1 MIPVTLDS
9 IDQQALPY
17 WWDREALTLRVRVE
31 NDVVE
36 GLTKRS
42 ARRSFSASLRCELD
56 FGIIV
61 DSEIAAT
68 IRNAITS
75 STEDLPVRVPFWP
88 GLGDDGTNYGSNQWA
103 RFEANEVPGD
113 ISSLTWH
120 SSAPSL
126 SGQQTRVPTL
136 RGRLVGSPSFD
147 LLSPSLVQMQ
157 IRWRESSSYA
167 ERLTLPSWS
176 FTDGPVVGAITPK
189 LFPLMADF
197 ARLPDPGAVLLEANR
212 EQLGFG
218 RESGDE
224 VYPQLGTY
232 QPKQSYTFSDEAE
245 VSKLLKFFLDRQG
258 TVEPFWLP
266 SWLEDCRLAADTSS
280 GSADITVTDASAL
293 GRIRFLLFRDGD
305 GNHVVREI
313 DSIASNTLTL
323 ASTPG
328 TLDKDTTLI
337 CPLLLVRFASS
348 QLSLSL
354 ENVNYG
360 TADVSFEEVPEEYVV
375 ASGETR
381 GTTIGALPAK
391 AYLYEF
397 DSSTPALVT
406 GYEDTLND
414 GVDDFDRAIIE
425 HGEIQDNPM
434 TEQSRTSIRLRQ
446 NAALFPDLEALY
458 LGELFSRIACIIYEC
473 DPASVAAT
481 KAAIFYGYLTR
492 ITKDGPFFTLEA
504 VGAGSLFERRFPRT
518 LLQPGDNWEIFSDA
532 NGLDIADWTF
542 TAEATSQ
549 SGTVVTLDSFTW
561 PGGALPTIGADYFAL
576 GYIVRPSTGEK
587 IPILSS
593 TAISAGEVEL
603 TLATAP
609 TPAVSGTESGGNAWS
624 VIPGYDGTLE
634 TATDKFAN
642 EDYFGGFP
650 FAPAT
655 NPSLVP
661 VKKDNASTGK
671 K

>member
-1 MIPVTLDS
+1 MIPVTLNS
-9 IDQQALPY
+9 IDQRALPY
-17 WWDREALTLRVRVE
+17 WWDRESLTLRVRVE
-31 NDVVE
+31 NDIVE

-42 ARRSFSASLRCELD
+42 SRRPLSASLRCELD

-61 DSEIAAT
+61 DSEIAAS

-113 ISSLTWH
+113 IASLTWH
-120 SSAPSL
+120 STAPSL

-147 LLSPSLVQMQ
+147 LMSPSLVQMQ
-157 IRWRESSSYA
+157 IRWRESSTYA

-176 FTDGPVVGAITPK
+176 FTDGPAVGAITPK

-197 ARLPDPGAVLLEANR
+197 SRLPDPGAVLLDANR

-224 VYPQLGTY
+224 VYPQIGTY

-293 GRIRFLLFRDGD
+293 GRIRFVLFRDAS
-305 GNHVVREI
+305 GNHVVRKI
-313 DSIASNTLTL
+313 NSIASNTLTL

-328 TLDKDTTLI
+328 TLDKDTTII

-348 QLSLSL
+348 QLTLSL

-381 GTTIGALPAK
+381 GTTIGALAK
-391 AYLYEF
+391 TAFLYEF
-397 DSSTPALVT
+397 CGCFATN
-406 GYEDTLND
+406 YEDTLTD
-414 GVDDFDRAIIE
+414 VASDHIPIPIE
-425 HGEIQDNPM
+425 HGEIQDSPL
-434 TEQSRTSIRLRQ
+434 TEQSRASLRLR
-446 NAALFPDLEALY
+446 Y
-458 LGELFSRIACIIYEC
+458 LLGGGELDGLLDAYLNRNFVRNTCIISRC
-473 DPASVAAT
+473 DPANVTASKEVL
-481 KAAIFYGYLTR
+481 FYGYVTR
-492 ITKDGPFFTLEA
+492 LAKDGPFFNLEA
-504 VGAGSLFERRFPRT
+504 VGAGTLFERRFPRT
-518 LLQPGDNWEIFSDA
+518 LLQPGDNWELFSDA

-542 TAEATSQ
+542 TANATSQ
-549 SGTVVTLDSFTW
+549 TGVSVTLNTFTW
-561 PGGALPTIGADYFAL
+561 PGGALPTIGANYFAL

-587 IPILSS
+587 IPILAS
-593 TAISAGEVEL
+593 TAISAGAVTL

-624 VIPGYDGTLE
+624 VIPGYDGTIA
-634 TATDKFAN
+634 TATAKFSN

>member
-1 MIPVTLDS
+1 VIPVTLDS

-17 WWDREALTLRVRVE
+17 WWDREPLTLRVRVE
-31 NDVVE
+31 NDVVD

-42 ARRSFSASLRCELD
+42 ARRSLSSSLRCELD
-56 FGIIV
+56 YGIIV

-126 SGQQTRVPTL
+126 TGQQTRVPTL
-136 RGRLVGSPSFD
+136 RGHLIGSPSFE
-147 LLSPSLVQMQ
+147 LLSPSLVQMR
-157 IRWRESSSYA
+157 IRWRESSTYA

-176 FTDGPVVGAITPK
+176 FTDGPVVGSITPK
-189 LFPLMADF
+189 LFPLMVDF
-197 ARLPDPGAVLLEANR
+197 SRMPDPGAVLLDASR
-212 EQLGFG
+212 EQIGFG
-218 RESGDE
+218 REAGSE

-232 QPKQSYTFSDEAE
+232 QPKQSFTFSDEAE

-258 TVEPFWLP
+258 AVEPFWLP

-305 GNHVVREI
+305 GNHVVRKI
-313 DSIASNTLTL
+313 NSIASNTLTL

-348 QLSLSL
+348 QLTLSL

-360 TADVSFEEVPEEYVV
+360 TADVTFEEVPEEYTV
-375 ASGETR
+375 AAGETR
-381 GTTIGALPAK
+381 GTTIGALTKK

-397 DSSTPALVT
+397 CGCHAT
-406 GYEDTLND
+406 GYEDTLTD
-414 GVDDFDRAIIE
+414 STTDHIPIPIE
-425 HGEIQDNPM
+425 HGEIQDNPL
-434 TEQSRTSIRLRQ
+434 TEQSRVSLRFRYT
-446 NAALFPDLEALY
+446 NPGGELDGVVDAY
-458 LGELFSRIACIIYEC
+458 LGLTFERRTCIISEC
-473 DPASVAAT
+473 DPANVIAT
-481 KAAIFYGYLTR
+481 KSVIFHGYVTR
-492 ITKDGPFFTLEA
+492 LTKDGPFFNLEA
-504 VGAGSLFERRFPRT
+504 VGAGGLFERRFPRT
-518 LLQPGDNWEIFSDA
+518 LLQPGDNWELFSDA

-542 TAEATSQ
+542 TANATSQ
-549 SGTVVTLDSFTW
+549 TGTAVTLNTFTW
-561 PGGALPTIGADYFAL
+561 PGGALPTIGANYFAL

-593 TAISAGEVEL
+593 TAISAGAVTL

-624 VIPGYDGTLE
+624 VIPGYDGTLD

-642 EDYFGGFP
+642 EDYFGGFK

-661 VKKDNASTGK
+661 VKKDNTSTGK